1 MSLLLSFAFDVR
13 ECIPNLL
20 AFLGVPERECKLGQE
35 NLRFLGP
42 PFGNHSLS
50 LSLFSASVTFL
61 QTCPRTV
68 TFLLTS
74 TIWSSFCL
82 TIINNFLTYHVLPA
96 EMTFTRVSIVFHV
109 NGVIFLPHMSNE
121 FLICDYSWTKKNEK
135 LKCFGSCGQI
145 TSTTWK
151 MRFVS
156 LSKHITVAFLPNLGK
171 HKDDCIFAPVR
182 NTNMHSSNKRS
193 GARVNEDVGLDSSL
207 TCEACVLRAW
217 ISRRPLA
224 PCK

>member
-20 AFLGVPERECKLGQE
+20 AFLGVPERESKLGQE

-50 LSLFSASVTFL
+50 LFF

-96 EMTFTRVSIVFHV
+96 EMTFTRVSIVFYV

-121 FLICDYSWTKKNEK
+121 FLICDYSWTKKKRKAEVFWK
-135 LKCFGSCGQI
+135 LWSNY
-145 TSTTWK
+145 
-151 MRFVS
+151 VDN
-156 LSKHITVAFLPNLGK
+156 VENAF
-171 HKDDCIFAPVR
+171 C
-182 NTNMHSSNKRS
+182 
-193 GARVNEDVGLDSSL
+193 
-207 TCEACVLRAW
+207 
-217 ISRRPLA
+217 
-224 PCK
+224 

>member
-1 MSLLLSFAFDVR
+1 MA
-13 ECIPNLL
+13 IT
-20 AFLGVPERECKLGQE
+20 
-35 NLRFLGP
+35 
-42 PFGNHSLS
+42 LS
-50 LSLFSASVTFL
+50 LSFFSASVTFL

-96 EMTFTRVSIVFHV
+96 EMTFTRVSIVFLCERRNIFTAHV
-109 NGVIFLPHMSNE
+109 QRIFDMR
-121 FLICDYSWTKKNEK
+121 FLLNKKNEK

-156 LSKHITVAFLPNLGK
+156 LSKHITVAFYPNLGK
-171 HKDDCIFAPVR
+171 HKDGCIFAPVR

-207 TCEACVLRAW
+207 TCEACVLRA
-217 ISRRPLA
+217 
-224 PCK
+224 

>member
-1 MSLLLSFAFDVR
+1 MWDFLDR
-13 ECIPNLL
+13 LL
-20 AFLGVPERECKLGQE
+20 AIP
-35 NLRFLGP
+35 
-42 PFGNHSLS
+42 LS
-50 LSLFSASVTFL
+50 LSLFFQRLSYIFADLSQNSHVSAHKYDL
-61 QTCPRTV
+61 
-68 TFLLTS
+68 
-74 TIWSSFCL
+74 
-82 TIINNFLTYHVLPA
+82 VL
-96 EMTFTRVSIVFHV
+96 I
-109 NGVIFLPHMSNE
+109 LPHHYKQFSHVPCASSGNDFHKSFYC
-121 FLICDYSWTKKNEK
+121 FLCERRNIFTAHVQRIFDMRLLLNKKNEK

-171 HKDDCIFAPVR
+171 HKDGCIFAPVR

>member
-20 AFLGVPERECKLGQE
+20 AFLGVPERESKLGQE

-42 PFGNHSLS
+42 PVGNPSLS
-50 LSLFSASVTFL
+50 LSFFSASVTFL

-96 EMTFTRVSIVFHV
+96 EMTFTRVSIVFYV

-121 FLICDYSWTKKNEK
+121 FLICDYSWTKSWSVLEAVVK
-135 LKCFGSCGQI
+135 LRRQ
-145 TSTTWK
+145 
-151 MRFVS
+151 R
-156 LSKHITVAFLPNLGK
+156 GK
-171 HKDDCIFAPVR
+171 
-182 NTNMHSSNKRS
+182 
-193 GARVNEDVGLDSSL
+193 
-207 TCEACVLRAW
+207 CVL
-217 ISRRPLA
+217 LA
-224 PCK
+224 CLNILQLHSYLI